1 MVWRLLGVQ
10 KGSRVAAVVCRVGRG
25 AAAAHFRA
33 AAERPPRVSAP
44 KWTQL

>member
-1 MVWRLLGVQ
+1 MVWRLLGLQ
-10 KGSRVAAVVCRVGRG
+10 EGGRVVAVVCRVARG

-33 AAERPPRVSAP
+33 AAVRLPRVSAP